1 MIAGMLKEI
10 VTIKRASIVKNS
22 FGEEVETWND
32 VTTTRAFV
40 KQTSSQRTENNNEIT
55 YDFTKEF
62 RVRYYVN
69 VQPYDILVW
78 NNQRYRILQLD
89 KQKELQQITLIT
101 QLIND

>member
-1 MIAGMLKEI
+1 MIAGILKEI
-10 VTIKRASIVKNS
+10 VTIKRAAIVKNS
-22 FGEEVETWND
+22 FGEEVETWID

-40 KQTSSQRTENNNEIT
+40 KQTTSQRTETNNEIT

-62 RVRYYVN
+62 RVRYYVD

-78 NNQRYRILQLD
+78 NNQRYRIIQLD
-89 KQKELQQITLIT
+89 KQKDLQQITLIT